1 MTHGMNQR
9 KVSRCGEVPGG
20 LGCATGA
27 LGVERLRRAVTV
39 LALGFSVITTM
50 RGQMAPQQQTVDC
63 NDPAVM
69 NSDVCQSPSRGTM
82 LQQQQQTGTQTPTPQ
97 TTTQQ
102 GTGRDLYVDS
112 AGYSESNETQAQKDQ
127 DQRLRRLTARPEPL
141 TDLQK
146 LAHQATGEWLPIF
159 GRQLFQSAPSTFAPA
174 DQIPASPDYVLGPG
188 DEVILRLWGHTNVNA
203 RLTVDRAGSIYV
215 PQVGAVDVAGL
226 RFRDL
231 QDHLKQELSRT
242 YRNFDLSVNLGK
254 LRSIQVFVLGE
265 ARVPGSYTV
274 SSLSTVFNALLV
286 SGGPTME
293 GSLRRVELRRSGKTV
308 ETIDLYDFVLN
319 GDRSKDVVLQS
330 GDVLFI
336 PFVGAQ
342 VAVSGSVRHPAIYEL
357 LPTSTVGEVLKEA
370 GGPNSTASRARIL
383 IERIEDHHERHAM
396 SVALDAEGLSTR
408 MMDGDVMHV
417 DPVLDGYKNSV
428 TIRGNLAN
436 AGRFPWHPGMKL
448 SEIIP
453 DRESLLT
460 NDYWRERNRLGL
472 PTPLFQPLQPL
483 RRQGYGYGYPSQGQ
497 GYDDGQAP
505 TDQRLQTNDQRQQ
518 QGYDPTG
525 ELPQGAQGTGQQQ
538 YGQYGQDGVNGTQ
551 QYGDTPRNGVAARD
565 QMQDADQELGRAS
578 LADQQVTSARNL
590 APVGQRTEIKV
601 SVPEIDWSYAVI
613 QRLDAKT
620 LKNSLI
626 PFDLGR
632 LVNDHD
638 PSMDLTLEPGDVVTI
653 VSQSDIH
660 VRQDD
665 QTKYVRLEGEFVN
678 SGVYSVGPGETLAD
692 VVKKAGGLT
701 DKAYLYGSS
710 FTRETARVLQQQ
722 RLNEYISSL
731 TMQMERSSAERVAS
745 TATASSVTT
754 AGQASEERALLQ
766 QMRNLRA
773 TGRVVLEFTPESA
786 GVGSIPAIPLE
797 DGDTF
802 RVPSR
807 PIIVSVV
814 GAVYGQNVFLYNSR
828 NRVRDYLLLAG
839 RPNRIADRNHAFVI
853 RADGSI
859 FSRDASGGLWGDRFG
874 SAPIHPG
881 DTVVVPEKPIRPS
894 TLREVI
900 DWSQVFSQFAIGAA
914 AIEVIK

>member
-1 MTHGMNQR
+1 MG
-9 KVSRCGEVPGG
+9 
-20 LGCATGA
+20 
-27 LGVERLRRAVTV
+27 RLLRAATV
-39 LALGFSVITTM
+39 LALGALFAGSV
-50 RGQMAPQQQTVDC
+50 GAQMSQQQQTVDC
-63 NDPAVM
+63 SDPAVS
-69 NSDVCQSPSRGTM
+69 NSEVCQSSQNRSRI
-82 LQQQQQTGTQTPTPQ
+82 LQQQQDQQTL
-97 TTTQQ
+97 TTQQ
-102 GTGRDLYVDS
+102 QTTQQTGGREVYVDS
-112 AGYSESNETQAQKDQ
+112 GGYTETNDTQTQKDQ
-127 DQRLRRLTARPEPL
+127 QQRLRRLTVRPEPL

-159 GRQLFQSAPSTFAPA
+159 GRELFQGAPSTFAPA

-203 RLTVDRAGSIYV
+203 RLTVDRTGSIYV

-231 QDHLKQELSRT
+231 HDHLKQEMSRT
-242 YRNFDLSVNLGK
+242 YRNFELSVNLGK

-265 ARVPGSYTV
+265 ARAPGSYTV
-274 SSLSTVFNALLV
+274 SSLSTVFNALLA

-293 GSLRRVELRRSGKTV
+293 GSLRRMELRREGKTV

-336 PFVGAQ
+336 PFVGAE

-357 LPTSTVGEVLKEA
+357 LPTSTVGEVLKAA
-370 GGPNSTASRARIL
+370 GGPNSTASQARIL
-383 IERIEDHHERHAM
+383 IERIEAHHERHAM
-396 SVALDAEGLSTR
+396 SVALDADGLGTR
-408 MMDGDVMHV
+408 MADGDVMHV

-448 SEIIP
+448 SEILP

-472 PTPLFQPLQPL
+472 PTPLFQPLRPQRETGYSNQDRAYDGQGPTGQGQQTNNGQSQ
-483 RRQGYGYGYPSQGQ
+483 QGYGG
-497 GYDDGQAP
+497 
-505 TDQRLQTNDQRQQ
+505 Q
-518 QGYDPTG
+518 QGTQQD
-525 ELPQGAQGTGQQQ
+525 GTQQ
-538 YGQYGQDGVNGTQ
+538 YGNQQTGQYGSNGAQ
-551 QYGDTPRNGVAARD
+551 QYGDTPRNGVSSRD
-565 QMQDADQELGRAS
+565 QMQDADTELGRAS
-578 LADQQVTSARNL
+578 LADQQVTSSRNL
-590 APVGQRTEIKV
+590 APIGQRTEIKV

-613 QRLDAKT
+613 ERLDAKT
-620 LKNSLI
+620 LRNSLI

-638 PSMDLTLEPGDVVTI
+638 SSMDLTLQAGDVVTI

-660 VRQDD
+660 VRQDE
-665 QTKYVRLEGEFVN
+665 QTKYVRLEGEFAN
-678 SGVYSVGPGETLAD
+678 SGVFSVAPGETLAD

-701 DKAYLYGSS
+701 DKAYLYGAS

-773 TGRVVLEFTPESA
+773 TGRVVLEFKPDSMGPET
-786 GVGSIPAIPLE
+786 IPSIPLE

-814 GAVYGQNVFLYNSR
+814 GAVYGQNVFLYNNK
-828 NRVRDYLLLAG
+828 NRVRDYLLLSG
-839 RPNRIADRNHAFVI
+839 RPNRIADRAHSFVI
-853 RADGSI
+853 RADGSVY
-859 FSRDASGGLWGDRFG
+859 SKDSSGGLWGDRFG
-874 SAPIHPG
+874 SAPIYPG

-894 TLREVI
+894 TLRQVI

-914 AIEVIK
+914 AIQVIK